1 MKTYRLRTMWGP
13 VLVYYLGLIL
23 WCEAQTL
30 CNTHS
35 TFRAPLNSDIKVTC
49 GTDYM
54 EMSIFLCPVYF
65 GGYNSSLMALNAMF
79 YNSEC
84 RGIPD
89 WTADPPILK
98 FNLSITANAMT
109 VCKNNF
115 KVTSEVGTGVFADFS
130 SVQYVNISGI
140 INSLDPSAGTITY
153 RQQIMYLFSCRY
165 PLQYLVNNTEV
176 AVSGVS
182 LAVRD
187 NNGSFIS
194 TLSMQLYSN
203 TNFTQALIVPESG
216 INLKTRIF
224 VGVKATNLTERF
236 NVMLDRCYAT
246 TSPIPTT
253 NSTYYDLFVGCNR
266 DGQTKVEVNGVSQK
280 AYFSFEAFRFV
291 QHKNMT
297 VSTFYLHCVTRL
309 CEVSTCN
316 ALLPNCSAGAR
327 RRRETQ
333 GSQGGSADS
342 VATVTAGPIL
352 TRVDNGNSDTVVLSA
367 ASTQS
372 EGSSMVAVAVIIAVL
387 VVICVAMA
395 VFIGLAKRRKW
406 INIH

>member
-65 GGYNSSLMALNAMF
+65 GGYNSSLMALNAQF
-79 YNSEC
+79 STLDC

-89 WTADPPILK
+89 WTVDPPILK

-109 VCKNNF
+109 LCKNNF
-115 KVTSEVGTGVFADFS
+115 RLTSEVGTGVFADFS
-130 SVQYVNISGI
+130 NIQYVNISGI

-187 NNGSFIS
+187 NNGSFVS
-194 TLSMQLYSN
+194 TLSMKLYSDAN
-203 TNFTQALIVPESG
+203 YTQSLIVPDTG

-224 VGVKATNLTERF
+224 VVVKATNLTERF

-246 TSPIPTT
+246 TSPFPT
-253 NSTYYDLFVGCNR
+253 NSTYYDLFVGCTR
-266 DGQTKVEVNGVSQK
+266 DGQIKVDVNGVSQK

-309 CEVSTCN
+309 CEVSTCQ
-316 ALLPNCSAGAR
+316 ALLPNCSATAR
-327 RRRETQ
+327 RRRDATANQ
-333 GSQGGSADS
+333 DVSADN
-342 VATVTAGPIL
+342 VATVSAGPIM
-352 TRVDNGNSDTVVLSA
+352 TRVDNGSPEGAAPYS

-387 VVICVAMA
+387 VVISLAMA